1 MAKPA
6 VTGQSRTRLRC
17 AVYTRKSSEEGLE
30 QDFNSL
36 HAQREACDA
45 YIASQRQ
52 EGWVALPAMY
62 DDGGF
67 SGGTTDRPALQRLL
81 ADIAAGK
88 IDIVVVYKVDRLT
101 RSLTDFARIVDL
113 FDKHRVSFVSVTQAF
128 NTTTSMGRLTLNVL
142 LSFAQFEREVT
153 GERIRD
159 KIAASKKKGM
169 WMGGQPPLGYDVQ
182 DRKLVPNEAEA
193 AIVRHIFRRY
203 VELRSVRDLKAELDS
218 AGIVSKARRAA
229 DGSPYG
235 ARPLARGALYLM
247 LSNRIYR
254 GEIVHKGQCYPGEH
268 AAIVDEGLFSV
279 VQAILA
285 GNRVERTTGG
295 DSSEPSL
302 LMGLVHGADGERL
315 TPTHAVKKGT
325 RYRYYVS
332 HHLITG
338 SREGVRGQR
347 LPAAALDGL
356 VRKRIGDLLADPALL
371 LDALQPGSADEQQRL
386 LALMTLRSESW
397 PTLAT
402 LEARKALLAIVP
414 RLEVHPDRV
423 EITIDNAGLAAWLE
437 EEVDGPVP
445 DRPDPT
451 ASDRAVTVLT
461 VPVRL
466 KQRGNELRLV
476 IEGAADEAAPN
487 PSLTR
492 VVARAHLVSQRLLHD
507 RATIDDVAREE
518 GLTASYVTRLLRINF
533 LAPDITARLLS
544 GRHDPDL
551 SASKLM
557 ADTRLPLDW
566 AKQRQALGFA

>member
-1 MAKPA
+1 MEA
-6 VTGQSRTRLRC
+6 V
-17 AVYTRKSSEEGLE
+17 A
-30 QDFNSL
+30 
-36 HAQREACDA
+36 
-45 YIASQRQ
+45 
-52 EGWVALPAMY
+52 ALP
-62 DDGGF
+62 D
-67 SGGTTDRPALQRLL
+67 
-81 ADIAAGK
+81 
-88 IDIVVVYKVDRLT
+88 
-101 RSLTDFARIVDL
+101 
-113 FDKHRVSFVSVTQAF
+113 
-128 NTTTSMGRLTLNVL
+128 
-142 LSFAQFEREVT
+142 
-153 GERIRD
+153 
-159 KIAASKKKGM
+159 
-169 WMGGQPPLGYDVQ
+169 
-182 DRKLVPNEAEA
+182 EA
-193 AIVRHIFRRY
+193 ALPGLHEEVQR
-203 VELRSVRDLKAELDS
+203 
-218 AGIVSKARRAA
+218 G
-229 DGSPYG
+229 G
-235 ARPLARGALYLM
+235 ARAGFQLAP
-247 LSNRIYR
+247 
-254 GEIVHKGQCYPGEH
+254 C
-268 AAIVDEGLFSV
+268 
-279 VQAILA
+279 
-285 GNRVERTTGG
+285 
-295 DSSEPSL
+295 
-302 LMGLVHGADGERL
+302 
-315 TPTHAVKKGT
+315 
-325 RYRYYVS
+325 
-332 HHLITG
+332 
-338 SREGVRGQR
+338 
-347 LPAAALDGL
+347 PA
-356 VRKRIGDLLADPALL
+356 RSADPALL